1 MKMTQP
7 KAAFSILSAFTTK
20 TDFGTQTIVDEEGS
34 TPTSPTKV
42 RIMPQQQQQKQDNIS
57 EEEISSA
64 GGEATVVSITQF
76 FYFK

>member
-34 TPTSPTKV
+34 TPTSPTKI
-42 RIMPQQQQQKQDNIS
+42 RIMPQQQQKQDNIS

-76 FYFK
+76 FYLK